1 MKLRILVA
9 LFLSKINISSA
20 GQVCY
25 NYGTCDLGCFTDVYP
40 WGNSYVRP
48 LSRLPLSPTDVQAKF
63 FLDTKY
69 QQDYLL
75 DPTDPNSIYRSGF
88 AEEFETKFIIHG
100 YTDAGDRKWMYDLS
114 DQFIKNDQDVNV
126 IRVDWQAAATNIDY
140 AQSATDT
147 QVVGGMAMCLL
158 KELYSGNL
166 TMLTEKVHCI
176 GHSLG
181 AHTCGYVGRNAMSNF
196 TVPIARITGL
206 DPAEPYFGY
215 APAVVALDPTDAAF
229 VDVIHTDTV
238 HFRQGVTPGW
248 KDLTPYGMG
257 VEEPVG
263 HMDFYPNNG
272 TDQPGCDQN
281 AWSTITG
288 LDGLMDGARDFVA
301 CNHLRSIKYF
311 NESLI
316 LNVFEN
322 LGAGQKC
329 AFTGFQC
336 TYQDLL
342 DGKCMDCEKDGAG
355 SVCPSMGIAS
365 VNMLETYGRTARTTF
380 RLTTSGSDLSNEF
393 CSHSSIVSVNT
404 GSNTDKTKGRLFISV
419 YGSEGNSVQLEVTDG
434 KTTIASD
441 ETYENELDFADYIG
455 ELSYV
460 KLMWEKDEYTATRR
474 HLYVN
479 NIEVYWGDDQT
490 SYYFCNNNA
499 QMTDD
504 QRYTFN
510 KC

>member
-1 MKLRILVA
+1 MGDLSTSPYVSMRLELVQLAVFAKLV
-9 LFLSKINISSA
+9 FS

-25 NYGTCDLGCFTDVYP
+25 HYGECDLGCFTDEYP

-48 LSRLPLSPTDVQAKF
+48 LTRLPLSPVDVQAQF

-75 DPTDPNSIYRSGF
+75 DPTDTQSIYRSGF
-88 AEEFETKFIIHG
+88 REEFQTKIIVHG
-100 YTDAGDRKWMYDLS
+100 YTDAGNRKWMYDMSEQL
-114 DQFIKNDQDVNV
+114 IVNDRNVNV
-126 IRVDWQAAATNIDY
+126 IRVDWSAAAVNIDY

-158 KELYSGNL
+158 KELYVGNY
-166 TMLTEKVHCI
+166 TAMTEKVHCI

-181 AHTCGYVGRNAMSNF
+181 AQICGYVGRNSQLNF
-196 TVPIARITGL
+196 TQPIARITGL

-238 HFRQGVTPGW
+238 HFRQGAVHAM
-248 KDLTPYGMG
+248 PYGMG

-272 TDQPGCDQN
+272 TNQPGCDQN

-301 CNHLRSIKYF
+301 CNHLRSVKYF
-311 NESLI
+311 NESLT
-316 LNVFEN
+316 LNTDEN
-322 LGAGQKC
+322 LLDGQKC
-329 AFTGFQC
+329 KFTGYQC
-336 TYQDLL
+336 SYQDLL
-342 DGKCMDCEKDGAG
+342 NGNCMDCSYD
-355 SVCPSMGIAS
+355 CPSMGVAS
-365 VNMLETYGRTARTTF
+365 INHLNEYGRTPRTTF
-380 RLTTSGSDLSNEF
+380 RLTTAGSDLSNEF
-393 CSHSSIVSVNT
+393 CSHSTITSVNT
-404 GSNTDKTKGRLFISV
+404 GSNTDKTKGKLYISL
-419 YGSEGNSVQLEVTDG
+419 YGTEGNSVQMEVTNG
-434 KTTIASD
+434 KTTIKPD
-441 ETYENELDFADYIG
+441 ETYKNQLDFADYIG
-455 ELSYV
+455 DLSYV
-460 KLMWEKDEYTATRR
+460 KLMWEKDEYTVTRR
-474 HLYVN
+474 RLYVN
-479 NIEVYWGDDQT
+479 NIEVYWGDDQK

-499 QMTDD
+499 QMVDN